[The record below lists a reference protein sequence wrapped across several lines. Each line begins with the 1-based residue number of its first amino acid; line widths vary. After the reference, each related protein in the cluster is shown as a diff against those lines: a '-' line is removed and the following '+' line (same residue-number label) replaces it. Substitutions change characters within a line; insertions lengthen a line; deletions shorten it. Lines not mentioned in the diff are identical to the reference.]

1 MTDQYASFFKCLSA
15 PSRNRIVQMLAQ
27 QGELSVEDLSSRV
40 GLKEP
45 TVSRHLQLLALHGI
59 VRFRPAHPVR
69 YYALN
74 EGFVAEKVAE
84 FLESI
89 GVATDG
95 SRSNAGPESSATR
108 RNPSPPGASKE
119 KRDTARASSPRQGRA
134 NKGA

>member
-1 MTDQYASFFKCLSA
+1 MTDQYASFFKCFSA

-27 QGELSVEDLSSRV
+27 QGELSVEDLSGRV

-74 EGFVAEKVAE
+74 EGFVAEKLAQ
-84 FLESI
+84 FLEFI
-89 GVATDG
+89 RAAADG
-95 SRSNAGPESSATR
+95 SRSNTNPGSATTER
-108 RNPSPPGASKE
+108 DPSSLATSKD
-119 KRDTARASSPRQGRA
+119 KRSAARASSRRQDRA
-134 NKGA
+134 SRGT

>member
-1 MTDQYASFFKCLSA
+1 MTDQYASFFKCFSA
-15 PSRNRIVQMLAQ
+15 PSRNRIVQTLAQ

-84 FLESI
+84 FLEFI
-89 GVATDG
+89 GAAADG
-95 SRSNAGPESSATR
+95 SRSNTGPEFSATR
-108 RNPSPPGASKE
+108 RNPSPSAASK
-119 KRDTARASSPRQGRA
+119 KGTDTARASSRRQGRA
-134 NKGA
+134 SRGT